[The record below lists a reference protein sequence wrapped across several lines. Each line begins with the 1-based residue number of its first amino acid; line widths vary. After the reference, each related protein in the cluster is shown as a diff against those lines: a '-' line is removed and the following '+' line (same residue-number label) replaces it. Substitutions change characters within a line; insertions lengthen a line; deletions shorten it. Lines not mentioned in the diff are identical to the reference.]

1 MNKEIMSDVLYLKIA
16 ELLQSARQAVVR
28 NVNQAMVYTYFKI
41 GRVIVEDEQQ
51 GKERAKYGKK
61 FINRKGAR
69 RFTQRNARKKLCE
82 TLRITLCNSAV
93 KSLLIAKER

>member
-1 MNKEIMSDVLYLKIA
+1 
-16 ELLQSARQAVVR
+16 VR
-28 NVNQAMVYTYFKI
+28 NVNQAMVYTYYEI

-51 GKERAKYGKK
+51 RKERAKYGKK

-69 RFTQRNARKKLCE
+69 RFTQRNAMKKLCE
-82 TLRITLCNSAV
+82 TLQITLCNSAV